1 MGSIMD
7 PQGGFAARDVVR
19 AAGASVLGRIDDV
32 ERQVDALRRVLG
44 FEMRAFRGFTLNDSG
59 VTVTPDADGFVQLWS
74 KDSSISIDNEPT
86 GGAHA
91 INLETSGL

>member
-7 PQGGFAARDVVR
+7 SQGGFAARDVVR

-44 FEMRAFRGFTLNDSG
+44 FEMRAFRGFILNDDG

-74 KDSSISIDNEPT
+74 SDSSIAISNEPA